1 MKTTALFF
9 VLFNAVFVAVLTDQ
23 SLDEV
28 PELQFVEPDPDL
40 EKYLREAIENFR
52 EQMKVGIEAIK
63 MPVLDPLE
71 LKNLDINVLENLAT
85 LDLKIRKITV
95 LGLSSFN
102 FRDIYPDLENFYLEF
117 NFTMPSLT
125 SHGKYNM
132 NGKLL
137 RIFPVRGNGTFE
149 INITNVEIGGLGQ
162 LEFINDTL
170 QMTKLELNLTWKNL
184 GLFLENFLGGGKFSE
199 VLQKLIPALGKTMFD
214 NFKPTILELM
224 NSSLINQVNKQLQ
237 RPEVKKIIDGILPNR
252 Q

>member
-85 LDLKIRKITV
+85 LDLKIRKPKVSHLSNFNITN
-95 LGLSSFN
+95 LKAN
-102 FRDIYPDLENFYLEF
+102 LEEFYLEM
-117 NFTMPSLT
+117 NLT
-125 SHGKYNM
+125 LPAIYIDGEYSA
-132 NGKLL
+132 NGKLAK
-137 RIFPVRGNGTFE
+137 IFPVYGKGQFD
-149 INITNVEIGGLGQ
+149 INATDIRMFGIGKLG
-162 LEFINDTL
+162 FTTDTMEMAL
-170 QMTKLELNLTWKNL
+170 IKLDFDWKDISIYM
-184 GLFLENFLGGGKFSE
+184 ENFLGGGNFAE
-199 VLQKLIPALGKTMFD
+199 VLQKVLPKIGRDIFHLYKPLMMEKVEKYLTEKVNSKLDDQDVKDIIRNIIP
-214 NFKPTILELM
+214 
-224 NSSLINQVNKQLQ
+224 KQ
-237 RPEVKKIIDGILPNR
+237 
-252 Q
+252 